1 MRLVLSESALTDEQ
15 LTTVRFIGYT
25 NLMKRINDR
34 LEAREVT
41 AVVDKIDV
49 IPEGNH
55 SLIFLKDERE
65 VGSQF
70 VYDII
75 LNALEE
81 KI

>member
-1 MRLVLSESALTDEQ
+1 MATR
-15 LTTVRFIGYT
+15 IGYG
-25 NLMKRINDR
+25 NLINRINDR
-34 LEAREVT
+34 LKSREVT

-49 IPEGNH
+49 VPKGSH
-55 SLIFLKDERE
+55 SLIFLKDGRE